1 MEWEF
6 EVSRCQLVYTGLI
19 NKILLYSTGNYIQ
32 YPVINCNGKECKKR
46 MCIVCIAELLC
57 IADLHNIV
65 NQLYFSKK
73 FFKGKSVWAVSLFY
87 LKIKSYQFF
96 TLGLPLWLSS

>member
-32 YPVINCNGKECKKR
+32 YPVINCNGKHIYIYI
-46 MCIVCIAELLC
+46 CITESPCCVPEI
-57 IADLHNIV
+57 NT
-65 NQLYFSKK
+65 
-73 FFKGKSVWAVSLFY
+73 
-87 LKIKSYQFF
+87 
-96 TLGLPLWLSS
+96 TL